1 LPAVPGASPW
11 IIVACDEASAVALD
25 DIEPSVCLSCIK
37 HTADVRREAV
47 AAIAAG
53 AREQDPILVAGL
65 FARVLSRLIDT
76 AVVDDN
82 VACVVH
88 RVRLPGFD

>member
-1 LPAVPGASPW
+1 MFQEISELRLAQADGGLPTV
-11 IIVACDEASAVALD
+11 
-25 DIEPSVCLSCIK
+25 
-37 HTADVRREAV
+37 V
-47 AAIAAG
+47 AAGSAAG